1 MNILYVDDDS
11 DDTEVFCEA
20 ITTIDKNSSC
30 ITAANGL
37 LALQILAEKNPKPD
51 YIFLDINMP
60 FMNGKECLAAIKK
73 DDQLKHIPVIMYS
86 TSTSTNEIK
95 ECYALGA
102 FDFLIKPDRFTKLC
116 EDLDSIFSTPKGNA
130 QYQRHFW

>member
-1 MNILYVDDDS
+1 MNILYVDDDA
-11 DDTEVFCEA
+11 DDTEIFSEA
-20 ITTIDKNSSC
+20 ITTIDKTSTC
-30 ITAANGL
+30 FTATDGLQALQL
-37 LALQILAEKNPKPD
+37 LANQNPKPD

-86 TSTSTNEIK
+86 TSTSNKEIK

-102 FDFLIKPDRFTKLC
+102 FDFLIKPDRFSKLC
-116 EDLDSIFSTPKGNA
+116 EDLDSIFSSAKGNK